1 MGVLPNWNFVL
12 KESTTKYFMFAAVDD
27 IWDPHFVKKNLDV
40 LESDENIV
48 GSIGK
53 VTFDLDFKNL

>member
-1 MGVLPNWNFVL
+1 MEILEN
-12 KESTTKYFMFAAVDD
+12 
-27 IWDPHFVKKNLDV
+27 KKNLDV

-53 VTFDLDFKNL
+53 VAFDLDFKNKQSKN